1 MEADIPHILIE
12 EADGLMAVVS
22 TMVLTVAPAVD
33 PQHAEVVTTT
43 VALADFAAAPVL
55 PPLASIPIPTPA
67 PCAEAV
73 LHQAAEAVCVAAV
86 DSPAAVAVCEV
97 AEASLVV
104 AAVCAAAE
112 EAAEDADN
120 IIVKSVKFK
129 DKNSIY
135 YEEIFLLGM
144 YGSHCSRHAGTGDI
158 RKC

>member
-73 LHQAAEAVCVAAV
+73 LHQAAVEACAAAVAEAVCVAAV

-104 AAVCAAAE
+104 AVVCAAAE
-112 EAAEDADN
+112 EAAEDAGKMINDN
-120 IIVKSVKFK
+120 
-129 DKNSIY
+129 
-135 YEEIFLLGM
+135 
-144 YGSHCSRHAGTGDI
+144 
-158 RKC
+158 

>member
-73 LHQAAEAVCVAAV
+73 SLQATVAPCVAAEAICAAVAAAAAACAAAEV
-86 DSPAAVAVCEV
+86 SLAVAVCEV

-112 EAAEDADN
+112 EAAEDAGKMINDN
-120 IIVKSVKFK
+120 
-129 DKNSIY
+129 
-135 YEEIFLLGM
+135 
-144 YGSHCSRHAGTGDI
+144 
-158 RKC
+158 

>member
-73 LHQAAEAVCVAAV
+73 SLQATVAVCVT
-86 DSPAAVAVCEV
+86 AVAVCVV
-97 AEASLVV
+97 AVAV

-112 EAAEDADN
+112 VSLAAVVCAAVEDSLVAAVCAAAEASAAVAAEDA
-120 IIVKSVKFK
+120 
-129 DKNSIY
+129 
-135 YEEIFLLGM
+135 
-144 YGSHCSRHAGTGDI
+144 GDVSLPFTVY
-158 RKC
+158 RLQFTV

>member
-67 PCAEAV
+67 PCAEVV
-73 LHQAAEAVCVAAV
+73 LHQAAVEACAAAVAEAVCVAAV

-112 EAAEDADN
+112 EAAEDADD
-120 IIVKSVKFK
+120 V
-129 DKNSIY
+129 
-135 YEEIFLLGM
+135 
-144 YGSHCSRHAGTGDI
+144 
-158 RKC
+158 